1 VHTSLAIA
9 PASFGSVAR
18 RLFTRQPPW

>member
-9 PASFGSVAR
+9 PASFGSVAG